1 MFIQNIKRSVFY
13 FLLLFTIA
21 SCSKPDSEYI
31 PPNPVPAP
39 DPVARPVGA
48 PIGEAH
54 VGFIGEDGGTI
65 KFPNG
70 QVEIIIPAGALD
82 EETEVSIQAIKNS
95 SVSGIGFGYRFT
107 PHGKIFKK
115 KVTVRFSYKNMSAAI
130 SSSKALEIA
139 YQDGSGFWVC
149 HGKTVNDPVNKTISV
164 ETDHFSDWSLIESM
178 ELTPAV
184 KILGLGES
192 VTFKAVRYVHPIDE
206 EDFVTPLTIP
216 DAKTGEAI
224 PLSQSY
230 IRKWTLNGPGS
241 IEVKGNEAIY
251 KAPSAKPS
259 TSTATVTV
267 ELNVKGTQ
275 VLMISTIHLIDEG
288 ISVSID
294 GGEWQ
299 TYMGMA
305 NKDEINN
312 LYSFASLRI
321 TEDIPQITF
330 MWPVNSSKSD
340 GTYGWSMLGSESD
353 NVIFQYATP
362 DLKKIYASVFDEEG
376 NNNAVDSGGFLNVE
390 EVNQQGK
397 KYLTGMFVV
406 EPSGMF
412 STETGEQLS
421 VHSIVGT
428 FKVQRSW

>member
-1 MFIQNIKRSVFY
+1 MFIQKIKRSVLY
-13 FLLLFTIA
+13 ILLLFTVA
-21 SCSKPDSEYI
+21 SCSKPHSEYI
-31 PPNPVPAP
+31 PPNPVPTP
-39 DPVARPVGA
+39 DPVARPVGE
-48 PIGEAH
+48 PVGEAH
-54 VGFIGEDGGTI
+54 TEFIGEDGGTI

-70 QVEIIIPAGALD
+70 QVEVIIPAGALE
-82 EETEVSIQAIKNS
+82 EETEVSIQAIKNT

-107 PHGKIFKK
+107 PHGKIFRK
-115 KVTVRFSYKNMSAAI
+115 KVTVRFSYKSISAAL
-130 SSSKALEIA
+130 SSNKALEIA
-139 YQDGSGFWVC
+139 YQDGNGFWVC
-149 HGKTVNDPVNKTISV
+149 HGKTVNDQVNKTISI
-164 ETDHFSDWSLIESM
+164 ETDHFSDWALIESM
-178 ELTPAV
+178 ALTPAV

-192 VTFKAVRYVHPIDE
+192 VTLKAVRYVHPTTD
-206 EDFVTPLTIP
+206 EDFLVPLTVP
-216 DAKTGEAI
+216 DAKTGEAT

-241 IEVKGNEAIY
+241 IEVKGSEAIY

-267 ELNVKGTQ
+267 ELNVNGAQ

-294 GGEWQ
+294 GGDWH

-312 LYSFASLRI
+312 LYTFASLRI
-321 TEDIPQITF
+321 TEDIPQISF

-397 KYLTGMFVV
+397 KYLTGMFVI
-406 EPSGMF
+406 EPSGMY

-428 FKVQRSW
+428 FKVQRKW

>member
-1 MFIQNIKRSVFY
+1 MLIKKIVRSFLY
-13 FLLLFTIA
+13 FLLVYTVA
-21 SCSKPDSEYI
+21 SCSKPVSEYI

-39 DPVARPVGA
+39 DPVAKPVGT
-48 PIGEAH
+48 PIGDAH
-54 VGFIGEDGGTI
+54 VEFIGEEGGTI

-70 QVEIIIPAGALD
+70 QVEIVIPAGALE
-82 EETEVSIQAIKNS
+82 EETEVSIQAIKNT

-107 PHGKIFKK
+107 PHGKIFRK
-115 KVTVRFSYKNMSAAI
+115 KVTVRFFYKNISAAL
-130 SSSKALEIA
+130 SSTKALEIA
-139 YQDGSGFWVC
+139 YQDGNGFWVC
-149 HGKTVNDPVNKTISV
+149 HGKTVNDAVNKTISV
-164 ETDHFSDWSLIESM
+164 ETDHFSDWALIESM
-178 ELTPAV
+178 ELTPVV
-184 KILGLGES
+184 KMVGLGES
-192 VTFKAVRYVHPIDE
+192 VTLKAVNYVHPENE
-206 EDFVTPLTIP
+206 EDFLVPLTVP
-216 DAKTGEAI
+216 DAKTGEAV

-230 IRKWTLNGPGS
+230 IRKWTLNGPGT
-241 IEVKGNEAIY
+241 IEIKGNEAIY
-251 KAPSAKPS
+251 KAPSAKPA
-259 TSTATVTV
+259 TSTVTVTV
-267 ELNVKGTQ
+267 ELNVNGAQ
-275 VLMISTIHLIDEG
+275 VLLISTIHLIDEG

-294 GGEWQ
+294 GGEWH

-321 TEDIPQITF
+321 SEDIPQITF
-330 MWPVNSSKSD
+330 IWPVNSSKSD
-340 GTYGWSMLGSESD
+340 GTYGWSMLGSESE

-390 EVNQQGK
+390 EINQQGK

-428 FKVQRSW
+428 FKVQRNW